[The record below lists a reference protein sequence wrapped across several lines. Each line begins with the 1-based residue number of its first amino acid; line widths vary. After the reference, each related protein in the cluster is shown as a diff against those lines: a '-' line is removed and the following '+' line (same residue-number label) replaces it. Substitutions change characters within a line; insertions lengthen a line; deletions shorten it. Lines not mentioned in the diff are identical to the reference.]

1 MKNYSRLVVFLFA
14 TWLHSA
20 SAALVDSNPGDAL
33 ILDPVPVDGVFDFDN
48 IFIGESVFVSF
59 DRSVWGD
66 RTVSLNAVGSITI
79 HGTLDAGQG
88 PISLNTNEAIF
99 LGGSIGG
106 TVISL
111 SALDTLTIGSGSSLS
126 LFGPNGNDGSAV
138 GQAGVI
144 SVGGD
149 VTINA
154 AGGTSSELTVS
165 GGDSVTLTSGGTVSY
180 SGPERWLVTGI
191 SDPQP
196 ISIRFDESVITL
208 QPITQAVPLP
218 PAAIV
223 FGSAILAL
231 LGLRRTRSTD
241 LASA

>member
-20 SAALVDSNPGDAL
+20 SAALVDFNPGDAL
-33 ILDPVPVDGVFDFDN
+33 MLDPVPVDGVFDFDN

-79 HGTLDAGQG
+79 RGMLDAGEG
-88 PISLNTNEAIF
+88 PISLNTNGTIF
-99 LGGSIGG
+99 L
-106 TVISL
+106 V
-111 SALDTLTIGSGSSLS
+111 
-126 LFGPNGNDGSAV
+126 GPNGNDGSAV